1 MFTHCI
7 LSLLGVYAPLTH
19 CLRSVYAEVKCLRT
33 VYATFT
39 QRLRDVYAD
48 VYATF
53 TRKVFHQPMC
63 VNVRKRR
70 LRNVYATF
78 TQGATC

>member
-1 MFTHCI
+1 MQCQRDVYAVFTQR
-7 LSLLGVYAPLTH
+7 LRGVYANAKG
-19 CLRSVYAEVKCLRT
+19 LRN

-39 QRLRDVYAD
+39 QRLRNVYAK
-48 VYATF
+48 F
-53 TRKVFHQPMC
+53 TRKVFRQPMR